1 MPNFPIYT
9 TEMAITQNV
18 SEKWKIKIQSV
29 DETIKLLL
37 IALGDF
43 VFW

>member
-1 MPNFPIYT
+1 
-9 TEMAITQNV
+9 MAITQNV
-18 SEKWKIKIQSV
+18 SEKLKIKIESV

>member
-18 SEKWKIKIQSV
+18 SEKLKIKIESV